1 MKLEPMGERVLVKIV
16 EPEMKTASGIY
27 IPSTAQEKPQQG
39 IIVAIGNEVDEDSGL
54 KEGDKILF
62 AKYSGTEVKLDGVD
76 HLVLDVS
83 DILAKILE
91 D

>member
-1 MKLEPMGERVLVKIV
+1 MTLEPMGERALVRIE

-39 IIVAIGNEVDEDSGL
+39 VVVAIGNEVDEESGL
-54 KEGDKILF
+54 KVGDKILF
-62 AKYSGTEVKLDGVD
+62 AKYSGTEIKLDGVD

-83 DILAKILE
+83 DILAKIL